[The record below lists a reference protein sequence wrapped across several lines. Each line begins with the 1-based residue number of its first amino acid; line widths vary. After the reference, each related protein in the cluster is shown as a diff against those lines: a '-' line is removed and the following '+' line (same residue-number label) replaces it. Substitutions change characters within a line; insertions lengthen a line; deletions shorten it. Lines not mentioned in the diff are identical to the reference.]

1 MVKQEPVD
9 LKLQTI
15 LSSIPYVALYSF
27 YRIQKLRKYLL
38 NIISICITTYLVI
51 IGIVFGIALA
61 ESPESGHSAYVN
73 IMEYLNSTSVY
84 YISFIGTA
92 LINIYLVRK
101 WSKEWNKQFDDNS
114 KQINSQENV
123 EN

>member
-1 MVKQEPVD
+1 M
-9 LKLQTI
+9 
-15 LSSIPYVALYSF
+15 
-27 YRIQKLRKYLL
+27 
-38 NIISICITTYLVI
+38 I